1 MKKKIITM
9 SVAVMLVVLAVTG
22 ATLAY
27 FTDTDN
33 ATNVFTVGK
42 VDITLNDEFEQGS
55 KLLPAVLDGN
65 SILNAVDKIVSVT
78 NEEDSEE
85 AYVRVHMAIP
95 TSIREVIGLW
105 TYEGAENWEGAKNT
119 REDTPDYTITING
132 VEYAVFVYTY
142 TEKLAAGENTTNIL
156 DAVTMEST
164 ADNATVEAVNGS
176 FNIVIIAEG
185 VQAAGFS
192 DASTALNEAFGTP
205 SAAENPWNNYTPAT
219 DAE

>member
-42 VDITLNDEFEQGS
+42 VDITLNDEFEQNS
-55 KLLPAVLDGN
+55 KLLPAVVDEDQN
-65 SILNAVDKIVSVT
+65 ILNAVDKVVSVT
-78 NEEDSEE
+78 NNEGSED
-85 AYVRVHMAIP
+85 AYVRIHIAVPA
-95 TSIREVIGLW
+95 SIDELIGLW
-105 TYEGAENWEGAKNT
+105 YDDASGWNWN
-119 REDTPDYTITING
+119 EDTRVDYTTTIG
-132 VEYAVFVYTY
+132 DVEFNVVCLTY
-142 TEKLAAGENTTNIL
+142 SEKMAAKETTTNVFQW
-156 DAVTMEST
+156 VTMEPW
-164 ADNATVEAVNGS
+164 ATNEDVAAVNGI
-176 FNIVIIAEG
+176 FNIKIFAEG

-192 DASTALNEAFGTP
+192 DAFTALEAAFGTP
-205 SAAENPWNNYTPAT
+205 SAAKNPWNNYTPAT